1 MSLLAVQDGRVGLRS
16 APSCRRE
23 LGSTRARRGDVA
35 TRAVREVLTPS
46 QRAKLDPGPDSE
58 FYRLP
63 RFCNHCDDNFIRT
76 QKAVY
81 EQYLGALKPGEPL
94 TVLDMASSHVS
105 HMPESLMFD
114 ERYTFVGHGMNAE
127 ELARNPIF
135 DRWFVRDFNAD
146 PPSPSSPLPFQDES
160 LDAVVCCCSIQYF
173 QMPEQVFSELCGRC
187 LKPGGILIVSYTN
200 RAFWGKAVSAWRN
213 TTEYG
218 RVQLVRQY
226 CQAAGFSNV
235 EEAKLTRPPAPQN
248 LLERFK
254 SILQG
259 SPNDP
264 FYCVVATK

>member
-1 MSLLAVQDGRVGLRS
+1 MPAFLAVNDSRAAS
-16 APSCRRE
+16 PSWRKQF
-23 LGSTRARRGDVA
+23 GSSRARRGDVA
-35 TRAVREVLTPS
+35 MRAVREVLTPS
-46 QRAKLDPGPDSE
+46 QRTKLDTSSDGE

-105 HMPESLMFD
+105 HMPESIMFD

-127 ELARNPIF
+127 ELSRNPIF

-146 PPSPSSPLPFQDES
+146 PPSSSSPLPFKDES

-173 QMPEQVFSELCGRC
+173 QMPEQVFAELCGRC
-187 LKPGGILIVSYTN
+187 LKPGGILIVSFTN
-200 RAFWGKAVSAWRN
+200 RAFWSKAVSAWCN

-218 RVQLVRQY
+218 RTQLVRQY
-226 CQAAGFSNV
+226 CYAAGFSNV
-235 EEAKLTRPPAPQN
+235 EEAKLTRPVAPQN
-248 LLERFK
+248 LLERVK
-254 SILQG
+254 SVLQG
-259 SPNDP
+259 HPNVDP
-264 FYCVVATK
+264 FYCVIATK